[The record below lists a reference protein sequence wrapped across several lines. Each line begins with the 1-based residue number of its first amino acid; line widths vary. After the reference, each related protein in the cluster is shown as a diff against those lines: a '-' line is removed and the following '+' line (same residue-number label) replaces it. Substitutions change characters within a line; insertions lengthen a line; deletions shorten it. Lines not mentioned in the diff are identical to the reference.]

1 MNLTTGKTY
10 AFCILLAQAVGAL
23 SAWVTREG
31 VERFNACVQ
40 KPPLTPPS
48 AVFPVVW
55 TILFALMGVGAARV
69 ALSPPF
75 RQRQRA
81 LALFLLQL
89 GANFLW
95 SVLFFNTGR
104 YGLALLWLAVL
115 WLLILAMLLA
125 FRRVDRPAG
134 WLQLPYLLWVAFAAY
149 LNLGV
154 WVLNR

>member
-69 ALSPPF
+69 ALSPPS

-89 GANFLW
+89 G
-95 SVLFFNTGR
+95 R
-104 YGLALLWLAVL
+104 YPFHLPAPVTPPRKPNYPLAELSPPSPSPAFHRGTPPAVE
-115 WLLILAMLLA
+115 
-125 FRRVDRPAG
+125 
-134 WLQLPYLLWVAFAAY
+134 
-149 LNLGV
+149 
-154 WVLNR
+154 